1 MSFHIN
7 VGARKRA
14 FCLNIHNIHIRL
26 IHYCVRMATLDGYQ
40 SFFDAEEDTNLKTSK
55 KKDGMFFIFRSIEA
69 WKEEKCKE
77 EDIPAKELVLNEFI
91 KNRFLAHP

>member
-1 MSFHIN
+1 MTI
-7 VGARKRA
+7 
-14 FCLNIHNIHIRL
+14 LN
-26 IHYCVRMATLDGYQ
+26 GYQ
-40 SFFDAEEDTNLKTSK
+40 SFFDAAEDPNLQASR

-77 EDIPAKELVLNEFI
+77 EDIPVKELVLNEFA